1 MLILIHR
8 TSLAVHLGAH
18 GSGFKLI
25 VEGHELVNQD
35 KDVALVFKIQSV
47 KFKSPRI
54 LNLHLCDILNA
65 FNDFVR
71 INWCW
76 SLRRFM
82 HTMEMFDDNTFTTV
96 FTVTYLI

>member
-76 SLRRFM
+76 NLRRFM
-82 HTMEMFDDNTFTTV
+82 HKIKICDNNSFKS
-96 FTVTYLI
+96 FFKVTYLI